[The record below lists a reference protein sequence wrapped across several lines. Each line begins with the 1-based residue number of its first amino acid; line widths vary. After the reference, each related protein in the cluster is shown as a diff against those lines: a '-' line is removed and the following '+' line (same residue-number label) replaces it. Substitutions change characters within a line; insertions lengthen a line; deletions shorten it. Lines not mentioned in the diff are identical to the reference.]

1 MDYFKDK
8 QQQLLD
14 KEHTA
19 DSMLTFEASA
29 NDVILC
35 RISTVLSKLSPFEIP
50 SCTKSASLGNA
61 VLIA

>member
-1 MDYFKDK
+1 MDYFKDT

-29 NDVILC
+29 NDVIVC

-61 VLIA
+61 DLIA